1 MAEGFKS
8 EEYRYLADMS
18 DIPEIPEF
26 ITERYDEVERIFLD
40 YLRNSHAP
48 EDEIEKEKTLLH
60 NAFIF
65 AYKAHRN
72 QKRKT
77 GEMYIIHPLAV
88 ARILADLEV
97 DAETLA
103 GALLHD
109 TVEDTE
115 ADQELL
121 KNIFGES
128 IANMVNGVTKINS
141 SLELVNYDSKEELQ
155 ATNVRKMVMAMTDD
169 IRVIFIKLA
178 DRLHNMR
185 TMKHQTPEKQV
196 EKARETLDIYVPFAG
211 RFGIYKIKWELEDL
225 CLRYLDPDAYYQ
237 LVGLVNGKR
246 SDREAFMAKV
256 VTQLNEK
263 LEEYHIKHFD
273 IEGRPKHFFSIYKKM
288 KEKGKTIDEIYDM
301 FACRIIVEEVTDCYT
316 VLGIVHEMYTH
327 IPGRFKDYIAMP
339 KENKYQS
346 IHTTVIG
353 PSGIPFEVQIR
364 TYAMHKIAE
373 YGIAA
378 HWHYKESGD
387 SHEFQADKYDE
398 KISEVR
404 QILDSQNEL
413 SDPTAFIE
421 YLKTNI
427 APEEVFVYTP
437 KGDVIRLPIGSC
449 PIDFAYHIHSGVGN
463 HMHGAKVNGR
473 IVPLSQPLK
482 NADQVEIL
490 TSQKIKGPSRDW
502 ISIARTTT
510 AKNKINAYFKK
521 EARAENVAVGKEKL
535 EREIERNGF
544 KPEKLIVD
552 KAVDPILARNTF
564 SSIDDLYAS
573 IGYGGTSVIK
583 VFGKLRDSYIRS
595 LSPEERQK
603 FGYRVT
609 SDGQVVYRPEE
620 IPIELGKFDQSAM
633 PVKKT
638 GAKNEPPE
646 THPVVEK
653 RPIKIPRNY
662 RSADSVVAVDG
673 LANVA
678 THYSKCCHPVYGDEI
693 VGYITQN
700 KGVGIHKASCQNM
713 VNVIKYKDRSQ
724 KDLERFRRLVSCH
737 WLTNARDS
745 VFDTALVITANDRP
759 DLLFDILDSIREEKA
774 SIVKVNTVVGD
785 DFIAH
790 IHITVTIVNKAQF
803 DRLVGRI
810 KGVRDVLT
818 VTRK

>member
-1 MAEGFKS
+1 MPDNERS
-8 EEYRYLADMS
+8 EEYRYLSDMS
-18 DIPEIPEF
+18 IVPEIPDY
-26 ITERYDEVERIFLD
+26 IQERYDEVERIFLQ
-40 YLRNSHAP
+40 YLRNSNASE
-48 EDEIEKEKTLLH
+48 EDIAEEKTLIH

-97 DAETLA
+97 DAETIA

-109 TVEDTE
+109 TIEDTE
-115 ADQELL
+115 ADEELL
-121 KNIFGES
+121 TQIFGHAV
-128 IANMVNGVTKINS
+128 ANMVNGVTKINS
-141 SLELVNYDSKEELQ
+141 SLELVNYDSKEEIQ

-225 CLRYLDPDAYYQ
+225 CLRYIDPDAYYE

-246 SDREAFMAKV
+246 SEREAFMENV

-263 LEEYHIKHFD
+263 LKEYNIKNFE
-273 IEGRPKHFFSIYKKM
+273 IEGRPKHFYSIYKKM
-288 KEKGKTIDEIYDM
+288 KTKGKTIDEIYDM

-316 VLGIVHEMYTH
+316 VLGIVHEMYSH

-364 TYAMHKIAE
+364 TFAMHKIAE

-404 QILDSQNEL
+404 QLLDSQTEL

-437 KGDVIRLPIGSC
+437 KGEVVRLPIGSC

-473 IVPLSQPLK
+473 IVPLSYQLK

-490 TSQKIKGPSRDW
+490 TSQKIKGPSMDW
-502 ISIARTTT
+502 LNIVRTTS

-521 EARAENVAVGKEKL
+521 EARAENVAIGKEKL

-544 KPEKLIVD
+544 KPEDLLVD
-552 KAVDPILARNTF
+552 KAIDPILRRNTF
-564 SSIDDLYAS
+564 ANLDDLYAS
-573 IGYGGTSVIK
+573 IGYGTTSVIK
-583 VFGKLRDSYIRS
+583 VFGRLRDDYLRS
-595 LSPEERQK
+595 ISPEERQK
-603 FGYRVT
+603 LGYRIAI
-609 SDGQVVYRPEE
+609 DGQVVYRPDEM
-620 IPIELGKFDQSAM
+620 PIELGKFDQNSR
-633 PVKKT
+633 PVKKS
-638 GAKNEPPE
+638 KDPDKQREIID
-646 THPVVEK
+646 EK
-653 RPIKIPRNY
+653 VKIPRAK
-662 RSADSVVAVDG
+662 RPGDSVVIVDG
-673 LANVA
+673 LENVA
-678 THYSKCCHPVYGDEI
+678 THYAKCCHPVYGDEI
-693 VGYITQN
+693 IGYITQS
-700 KGVGIHKASCQNM
+700 KGVGIHKTNCQNM
-713 VNVIKYKDRSQ
+713 VNIIKYKDRSQ
-724 KDLERFRRLVSCH
+724 KDLERYRRIVNCRWLV
-737 WLTNARDS
+737 NARDS
-745 VFDTALVITANDRP
+745 IFDIAIVITANDRP
-759 DLLFDILDSIREEKA
+759 DLLFDILDHIREEKA
-774 SIVKVNTVVGD
+774 SIVKVNTLVGD
-785 DFIAH
+785 DFICH
-790 IHITVTIVNKAQF
+790 INITLTIANKAQF
-803 DRLVGRI
+803 DRIVGRI
-810 KGVRDVLT
+810 KGVRDVID
-818 VTRK
+818 VSRK